1 MSGVPPELLALLQ
14 LGRRAREAASVEAL
28 GFTMVNET
36 RQLFAYRQAAFW
48 LGGRLGRVA
57 AVSGLPQVEGNAP
70 YVQWLGELCSQQDAL
85 APTRVDPA
93 TLPPLTADRWSD
105 WLPAHALWLPLAHA
119 GHAQGGEIL
128 GGLLF
133 AADEPFA
140 EHALG
145 LAAELADSYAHA
157 LFALAPRRTLRE
169 RAMAALKP
177 TRRRVIALA
186 VLAAVALFP
195 VRQSVLAPAEVVALD
210 PFIVRAPLDGVIDK
224 FLVQPNQPVKAG
236 TSLFAM
242 DTTALQT
249 RRDVARKAYD
259 AAQEEFRISA
269 QAAVTDDK
277 SKRDVAL
284 RRGELEE
291 KGVELNFAADQL
303 GRVQVNAVRDGLAV
317 FADANDW
324 PGRVVTLGERILLL
338 ADPAKVALSIEMPAG
353 ESLALQPGM
362 SVTLYPNADPLS
374 SFDARIT
381 QIAYSAEPARDGVL
395 AYRLKAEFAPANGQ
409 VPRIGLMGMATLEGT
424 RVPLLYYALRR
435 PLTTARQWLGW

>member
-14 LGRRAREAASVEAL
+14 LGRRAREAASAETL
-28 GFTMVNET
+28 GFTMANET

-48 LGGRLGRVA
+48 LGGKLGRVA
-57 AVSGLPQVEGNAP
+57 AVSGLPQVESNAP
-70 YVQWLGELCSQQDAL
+70 YVQWLGELCALQDAL
-85 APTRVDPA
+85 APTLVDPA
-93 TLPPLTADRWSD
+93 TLPPLTAERWGD
-105 WLPAHALWLPLAHA
+105 WLPAHALWLPLLHA
-119 GHAQGGEIL
+119 GQPQ

-140 EHALG
+140 EHTLG

-157 LFALAPRRTLRE
+157 LAALAPRRTLAE

-177 TRRRVIALA
+177 TRRRLIALA
-186 VLAAVALFP
+186 VLAAVALCP
-195 VRQSVLAPAEVVALD
+195 VRQSVLAPAEVVALE
-210 PFIVRAPLDGVIDK
+210 PFIVRAPLDGVIDRL
-224 FLVQPNQPVKAG
+224 LVQPNQPVKAG
-236 TSLFAM
+236 MPLFAM

-249 RRDVARKAYD
+249 RRDVASKAYD

-291 KGVELNFAADQL
+291 KGVELSYAADQL
-303 GRVQVNAVRDGLAV
+303 GRVQVSAERDGLAV

-338 ADPAKVALSIEMPAG
+338 ADPAKVALAIDMPAG
-353 ESLALQPGM
+353 EHLALQPGM
-362 SVTLYPNADPLS
+362 AVTLHPNADPLS

-395 AYRLKAEFAPANGQ
+395 AYRLKAEFVLADGQ
-409 VPRIGLMGMATLEGT
+409 PPRIGLMGMATLEGT

-435 PLTTARQWLGW
+435 PLTAVRQWLGW